1 MLFLSIECYRGLLLV
16 LNRSCVV
23 LDTVPL
29 GTGDV
34 VLFFGTVAV
43 VLDVDVVGAQ
53 MSAAAG
59 VFLLFLHE
67 TQCFSVVS
75 LAMKIRTRVFALEG
89 YE

>member
-1 MLFLSIECYRGLLLV
+1 MLFWILPLLAQVML
-16 LNRSCVV
+16 CC
-23 LDTVPL
+23 
-29 GTGDV
+29 
-34 VLFFGTVAV
+34 FFGTIAV

-75 LAMKIRTRVFALEG
+75 LAMNIRTRVFALEG